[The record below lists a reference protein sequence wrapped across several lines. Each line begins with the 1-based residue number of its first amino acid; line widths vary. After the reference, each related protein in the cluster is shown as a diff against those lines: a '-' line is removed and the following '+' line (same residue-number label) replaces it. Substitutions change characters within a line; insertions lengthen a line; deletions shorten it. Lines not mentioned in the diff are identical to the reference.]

1 MSSAVS
7 GPLRQVLGKAAQL
20 GGAALGTLQHTR
32 IPGVGQASTT
42 EPADVAARRWRAV
55 TVFRDDLAGPFPE
68 LEALGPD
75 LEVRM
80 QPAPGGRG
88 TELYGRFHGS
98 PTEDQVGELRAALR
112 RTKQLAEVGEVLRV
126 DPQPHGR
133 RTPTPQGA
141 ALEGA
146 AAQAPKE
153 GVL

>member
-1 MSSAVS
+1 MT
-7 GPLRQVLGKAAQL
+7 GPLQQVLGKAAEL
-20 GGAALGTLQHTR
+20 GGAALARIQHTH

-42 EPADVAARRWRAV
+42 EPHEVAAARWRAV

-80 QPAPGGRG
+80 QPAPGDRG
-88 TELYGRFHGS
+88 TELSARFHGT
-98 PTEDQVGELRAALR
+98 PTDEQVGELRAALR

-126 DPQPHGR
+126 DPQPHGTR
-133 RTPTPQGA
+133 KATPQGA

>member
-1 MSSAVS
+1 MMDRL
-7 GPLRQVLGKAAQL
+7 LRQAAGL
-20 GGAALGTLQHTR
+20 GGAALGKLQHTR

-88 TELYGRFHGS
+88 TELYGRFHGT
-98 PTEDQVGELRAALR
+98 PDADRIGELRAALR

-126 DPQPHGR
+126 DPQPHGTR
-133 RTPTPQGA
+133 EPTVQGA

-146 AAQAPKE
+146 AARAPEE

>member
-1 MSSAVS
+1 MA
-7 GPLRQVLGKAAQL
+7 GLLQRAAGL
-20 GGAALGTLQHTR
+20 GGAALGKLQHTR

-55 TVFRDDLAGPFPE
+55 TVFRDDLTGPFPE

-88 TELYGRFHGS
+88 TELYARFPGT
-98 PTEDQVGELRAALR
+98 PDADRVGELRAALR

-126 DPQPHGR
+126 DPATHGTR
-133 RTPTPQGA
+133 RSTPQGA

-146 AAQAPKE
+146 AARAPKE